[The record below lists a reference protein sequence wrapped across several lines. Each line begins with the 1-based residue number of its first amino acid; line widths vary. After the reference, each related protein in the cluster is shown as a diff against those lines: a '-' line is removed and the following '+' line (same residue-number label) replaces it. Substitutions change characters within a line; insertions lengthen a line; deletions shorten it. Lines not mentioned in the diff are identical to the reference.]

1 MSDASA
7 DPFLAVGLAILMF
20 LMLIINVYIYVY
32 WQHPEDKNES
42 MLPKV
47 VIIFGL
53 QVTAVS
59 VLLIPI
65 DVANEMGNPRCDDN
79 SSLSSNNVYCGGL
92 DMFTVWEVFFCMLA
106 FVVIVC
112 LPFSIFY
119 YEAGDVIDI
128 HNPIQKSRFWPAV
141 FQESVLVFA
150 FLLLL
155 LVLYFL
161 QAMTQLPVQQ
171 ISMHTDLLTSHSYHR
186 SSATASPFSS
196 TSQILTVADFIKNN
210 GHTNATTPFQ
220 YEDVSINLP
229 VNFPVYLIGLFGWF
243 GWWFFALFAGV
254 GLASLPFDLIIDF
267 IYRPRILPPDVLAN
281 KELELQERSKDI
293 LEIVTLM
300 KKERLNYSDG
310 TSHSKS
316 ILRKRY
322 INDRLEVN
330 RLSQMVFL
338 LEKEVEDLRLC
349 KNIRH
354 RYNPLIPYAKL
365 GAGIFFSILSI
376 LWFLQ
381 IVLCILVNPPVT
393 PFLSLYLL
401 SFDSFFPMFGN
412 LTYALLALY
421 LLLCTVKGCFKLSV
435 RSLCIKIHPMVVGGT
450 YINAFLFN
458 LAIVMFCTVPLVQF
472 CVIAF
477 QGYTVYTDA
486 YLIFLVQVGNL
497 QFFQSF
503 YGENNVLIWMMLLI
517 ACVVLIY
524 LVRYPRDVA
533 MSTDDFRKNL
543 FGRIETGGRAQG
555 ASSKKKGYFSL
566 TTRDSS
572 EVRL

>member
-1 MSDASA
+1 M
-7 DPFLAVGLAILMF
+7 
-20 LMLIINVYIYVY
+20 
-32 WQHPEDKNES
+32 
-42 MLPKV
+42 
-47 VIIFGL
+47 
-53 QVTAVS
+53 
-59 VLLIPI
+59 
-65 DVANEMGNPRCDDN
+65 
-79 SSLSSNNVYCGGL
+79 
-92 DMFTVWEVFFCMLA
+92 
-106 FVVIVC
+106 
-112 LPFSIFY
+112 
-119 YEAGDVIDI
+119 
-128 HNPIQKSRFWPAV
+128 
-141 FQESVLVFA
+141 
-150 FLLLL
+150 
-155 LVLYFL
+155 
-161 QAMTQLPVQQ
+161 
-171 ISMHTDLLTSHSYHR
+171 
-186 SSATASPFSS
+186 
-196 TSQILTVADFIKNN
+196 
-210 GHTNATTPFQ
+210 
-220 YEDVSINLP
+220 
-229 VNFPVYLIGLFGWF
+229 
-243 GWWFFALFAGV
+243 
-254 GLASLPFDLIIDF
+254 ASLPFDLIIDF

-435 RSLCIKIHPMVVGGT
+435 RSLCIKIHPMVVGK
-450 YINAFLFN
+450 
-458 LAIVMFCTVPLVQF
+458 
-472 CVIAF
+472 
-477 QGYTVYTDA
+477 
-486 YLIFLVQVGNL
+486 
-497 QFFQSF
+497 S
-503 YGENNVLIWMMLLI
+503 
-517 ACVVLIY
+517 
-524 LVRYPRDVA
+524 
-533 MSTDDFRKNL
+533 
-543 FGRIETGGRAQG
+543 
-555 ASSKKKGYFSL
+555 
-566 TTRDSS
+566 
-572 EVRL
+572 